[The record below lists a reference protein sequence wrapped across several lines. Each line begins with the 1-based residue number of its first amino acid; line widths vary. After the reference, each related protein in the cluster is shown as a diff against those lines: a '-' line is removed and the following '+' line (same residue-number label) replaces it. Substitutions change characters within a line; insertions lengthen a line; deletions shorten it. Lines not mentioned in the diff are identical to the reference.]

1 MAATDELRESVR
13 RSFPELA
20 EISDETLRDKVVEAW
35 AFALSE
41 TEFTAIE
48 QIRASGNPTTPAM
61 KVGTQVEHLRGVAR
75 IALAMADSLQQV
87 VGSLHIDRDLL
98 CAAALCHDL
107 GKPFEFSPANQAR
120 WQADPRKV
128 GYPSVRH
135 PGVRRVRGAHGGTA
149 GSSGAHGRRALR
161 RGRKRGAQPGEH
173 HRPPG
178 RPRVL
183 DNPAARGSPGGRVAG
198 RAVKWL
204 SPRQPALGATGRGT
218 IYRAPT
224 VSVTL
229 SEAFR
234 LRTASGRRVLA
245 KTFRLLYS

>member
-1 MAATDELRESVR
+1 MTATDELRESVR
-13 RSFPELA
+13 RSFPELV
-20 EISDETLRDKVVEAW
+20 EIADEALREKVVEAW

-61 KVGTQVEHLRGVAR
+61 KVGTQAEHLRGVAR

-87 VGSLHIDRDLL
+87 VGSLDIDRDLL

-135 PGVRRVRGAHGGTA
+135 PAYGVYVALTVGLPEAIVHTAGAHSAEGEYVERSLENTIVQLA
-149 GSSGAHGRRALR
+149 DHAYWTVLRRA
-161 RGRKRGAQPGEH
+161 GALE
-173 HRPPG
+173 
-178 RPRVL
+178 
-183 DNPAARGSPGGRVAG
+183 D
-198 RAVKWL
+198 
-204 SPRQPALGATGRGT
+204 
-218 IYRAPT
+218 
-224 VSVTL
+224 
-229 SEAFR
+229 E
-234 LRTASGRRVLA
+234 
-245 KTFRLLYS
+245 

>member
-1 MAATDELRESVR
+1 MASKEELRESVR

-20 EISDETLRDKVVEAW
+20 DIADETLRGQVVEAW

-75 IALAMADSLQQV
+75 IALAMADSLEQV
-87 VGSLHIDRDLL
+87 VGPVGIDSDLL

-120 WQADPRKV
+120 WRADPAKV

-135 PGVRRVRGAHGGTA
+135 PAYGVHVALTVGLPEAIVHTAGAHSAEGENVERSLENTIVHLADHAYWTILRRVGA
-149 GSSGAHGRRALR
+149 L
-161 RGRKRGAQPGEH
+161 E
-173 HRPPG
+173 
-178 RPRVL
+178 
-183 DNPAARGSPGGRVAG
+183 
-198 RAVKWL
+198 
-204 SPRQPALGATGRGT
+204 
-218 IYRAPT
+218 
-224 VSVTL
+224 
-229 SEAFR
+229 EEE
-234 LRTASGRRVLA
+234 
-245 KTFRLLYS
+245 